1 MCNKKEFDDMK
12 FQSSHILDL
21 KTSILYVNGSA
32 TMVQLDY
39 EMDVTTFNQV
49 KKRRRKSGKNKDQN
63 SILCNGVDHCRNDEN
78 YQLE

>member
-1 MCNKKEFDDMK
+1 MK

-21 KTSILYVNGSA
+21 KTSILSVNGTA

-49 KKRRRKSGKNKDQN
+49 KKRRRNASKKCKDQN
-63 SILCNGVDHCRNDEN
+63 AILCNGIHHCGNDED